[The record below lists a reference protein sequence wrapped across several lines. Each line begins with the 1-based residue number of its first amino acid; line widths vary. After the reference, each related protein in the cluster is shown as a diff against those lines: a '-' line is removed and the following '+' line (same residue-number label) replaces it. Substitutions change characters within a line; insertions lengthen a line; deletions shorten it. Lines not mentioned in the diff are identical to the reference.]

1 MAPCYLLLHA
11 ASAGATFVSNNTS
24 PPPPPLTLPLQ
35 RRRLATTSSCTNTCR
50 YSHDGEC
57 DDGGAGSHY
66 SLCALGTDCND
77 CGTRNLEYAL
87 SLKGVDLKRGEWSG
101 DGYTSF
107 SACTRKASA
116 AKASYFAWTGQVY
129 QPGYCKV
136 LKSTYEGNPNLGT
149 NQGYGYKLW
158 ERVEANPM
166 PAPTPTPT
174 HLPTVFPTTSFPTSY
189 PTPPL
194 PTSGTCYEAYAP
206 HYSSCSGYTSVGYSC
221 VGRYG
226 YGVGDIGWCAA
237 LDPGGHP
244 SHCAENKGQGC
255 TISAGRCTSCT
266 PTTPLPANRA
276 FDISGTGV
284 EYVPGSQCITDGAD
298 HYSNNEDATITVLRD
313 GAINSEG
320 QFVTESGYDYLTI
333 DATRYSGSS
342 APMNVQ
348 VSQGDTLAW
357 HSDSSATRHGWT
369 ICLEPA
375 PTPTPT
381 PDPTPAPTPAPTKYP
396 TFSPTRFPTPA
407 PSAPTRFPTPA
418 PSRFPTPAPSE
429 APSFAPTPSP
439 SVAPTATP
447 TASPTTAVPTT
458 VPTMT
463 PSKMPT
469 TTGYTYEPSL
479 GPTSQPT
486 HAPTKMPTATPSTA
500 TPTAQPSRV
509 VSVAMPTAAEV
520 ESANDEWTSPTGV
533 LYVVLCAAVSII
545 AIAAIVVAISIAIV
559 ICRRPRRDQE
569 ALPRADN
576 DDAMARAAGVV
587 VGRDPRVVVV
597 EVEPPEEMARL
608 RLGIAASLREVEL
621 RSRPSAPPIAAA
633 AASREGEEENLCCI
647 CLVNPRTHA
656 FVPCGH
662 RCVCVDCTTGVMD
675 NSRRCPMCRTAASGA
690 LVVYG

>member
-1 MAPCYLLLHA
+1 MAPCYLLLHCA

-35 RRRLATTSSCTNTCR
+35 RRRLTTTSSCTNTCR

-166 PAPTPTPT
+166 PAPTSTLATSVERGGFIYRTVMSTAPSGSGEICHSDYLSLPAGFHMAPDTSDVRQHIVASYRWST
-174 HLPTVFPTTSFPTSY
+174 HIIVLASLKGYRTAAYSVQMRGREFGDSQDKATQNDAGEWTCPWTCYQILVRRSTTTS
-189 PTPPL
+189 
-194 PTSGTCYEAYAP
+194 
-206 HYSSCSGYTSVGYSC
+206 
-221 VGRYG
+221 
-226 YGVGDIGWCAA
+226 
-237 LDPGGHP
+237 
-244 SHCAENKGQGC
+244 
-255 TISAGRCTSCT
+255 
-266 PTTPLPANRA
+266 
-276 FDISGTGV
+276 
-284 EYVPGSQCITDGAD
+284 
-298 HYSNNEDATITVLRD
+298 
-313 GAINSEG
+313 
-320 QFVTESGYDYLTI
+320 
-333 DATRYSGSS
+333 
-342 APMNVQ
+342 
-348 VSQGDTLAW
+348 
-357 HSDSSATRHGWT
+357 
-369 ICLEPA
+369 
-375 PTPTPT
+375 
-381 PDPTPAPTPAPTKYP
+381 
-396 TFSPTRFPTPA
+396 PTPA
-407 PSAPTRFPTPA
+407 PSPAPTSLPTHWPTTYPSAFPT
-418 PSRFPTPAPSE
+418 SFPTTSPTKYPS
-429 APSFAPTPSP
+429 AFPTSFAPTPSP

-486 HAPTKMPTATPSTA
+486 HAPTKMPTAAPSTA
-500 TPTAQPSRV
+500 APTAQPSRV

-576 DDAMARAAGVV
+576 DDDIARAAGVV

-647 CLVNPRTHA
+647 CLVNPPTHA

-662 RCVCVDCTTGVMD
+662 RCVCAVCTTGVMD
-675 NSRRCPMCRTAASGA
+675 NSRRCPICRTAASGA